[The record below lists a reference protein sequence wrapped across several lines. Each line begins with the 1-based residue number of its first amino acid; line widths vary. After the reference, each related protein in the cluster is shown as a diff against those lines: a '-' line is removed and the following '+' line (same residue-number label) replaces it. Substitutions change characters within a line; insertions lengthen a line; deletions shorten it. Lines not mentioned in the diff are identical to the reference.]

1 MSTTTE
7 QYDPT
12 SNMDASSTSTVAEN
26 HPHTLDE
33 KHHENTDPSLDK
45 EQHIQNDDALKK
57 ESGNVSGKESAENQQ
72 EEPEYPGL
80 VKTVLIVISLFISVF
95 LVALDQTIIGTAIPK
110 ITDQFHSVQ
119 DVGWYG
125 SAYFL
130 TSTALQPT
138 YGRIYKIFNVKW
150 AFLAAIFVFEVGSL
164 ICGVAPNSSTLIGGR
179 AIAGC
184 GVAGIFSGALVILS
198 FSIPLRKRPLVFG
211 MFGAIW
217 GVASVVGPLLG
228 GAFTDHVSWR
238 WCFYINL
245 PIGGVA
251 AAIVILILHLP
262 MRTSDK
268 NLTWKQKILELDLI
282 GASLIIPAIVCLL
295 LALQWGG
302 SKYAWNNSRIIGLFI
317 GFGLIAILFCF
328 SQWKLGDRATL
339 PPRILKKR
347 TVWAVAIFATCFG
360 GAFFLFMYYLPIYF
374 QSVKNHSATKSGID
388 LLPILLATVVSSMLF
403 GGLITAVG
411 YYTPFLIF
419 STALFAIGSG
429 LLTTYSTTISTP
441 RWIGY
446 QILAGF
452 GVGAGFQVPMTAVQT
467 ILSQE
472 DIPIGSAAV
481 MFFQNLG
488 GSLFISVGQSVFQN
502 GITSYMQSNVKDIEP
517 SVVISA
523 GATAIRPVLA
533 QMGKLNELPAV
544 VEAYM
549 TGLANAYRVS
559 LALTCAAFVAS
570 LFVEWKSVKG
580 NKDKGGEPAIA
591 V

>member
-1 MSTTTE
+1 MTIATN
-7 QYDPT
+7 QYEA
-12 SNMDASSTSTVAEN
+12 SGSREGSSTSTVADN
-26 HPHTLDE
+26 HANTLDDKYNGNMQQSLE
-33 KHHENTDPSLDK
+33 KEN
-45 EQHIQNDDALKK
+45 EQKDDLEK
-57 ESGNVSGKESAENQQ
+57 ESGKDSTADQQ
-72 EEPEYPGL
+72 ADPEYPGL
-80 VKTVLIVISLFISVF
+80 LKAVLIVVSLFITVF

-138 YGRIYKIFNVKW
+138 YGRIYKILNVKW
-150 AFLAAIFVFEVGSL
+150 AFLAAIFVFELGSL

-184 GVAGIFSGALVILS
+184 GVAGIFSGALIILS
-198 FSIPLRKRPLVFG
+198 FSIPLRQRPMVFG
-211 MFGAIW
+211 LFGAVW

-228 GAFTDHVSWR
+228 GAFTDHITWR

-251 AAIVILILHLP
+251 AVIVILILHLP
-262 MRTSDK
+262 AKK
-268 NLTWKQKILELDLI
+268 NDNNQTWSQKIVELDLI
-282 GASLIIPAIVCLL
+282 GAALIIPAVVCLL

-302 SKYAWNNSRIIGLFI
+302 NKYAWNNSRIIGLFI
-317 GFGLIAILFCF
+317 GFGLIAILFII
-328 SQWKLGDRATL
+328 SQWRLGDRATL
-339 PPRILKKR
+339 PPRILRKR
-347 TVWAVAIFATCFG
+347 TVWSVSVFAVCFG

-388 LLPILLATVVSSMLF
+388 LLPILLATVISSVFF

-411 YYTPFLIF
+411 YYTPFLIL
-419 STALFAIGSG
+419 STALFCIGSG
-429 LLTTYSTTISTP
+429 LLTTYSTNISTA

-446 QILAGF
+446 QILAGS

-472 DIPIGSAAV
+472 DIPIGSATV

-488 GSLFISVGQSVFQN
+488 GALFISVGQSVFQN
-502 GITSYMQSNVKDIEP
+502 GITSYMQSHVKDIEP
-517 SVVISA
+517 SVIIDA
-523 GATAIRPVLA
+523 GATALREVLS

-549 TGLANAYRVS
+549 TGLVNAYRVS
-559 LALTCAAFVAS
+559 LALTCLAFVAT

-580 NKDKGGEPAIA
+580 NKKEGAEPAMA